1 MLTNG
6 QKFTNTKSGKT
17 IVVLKVKSFG
27 RVDMG
32 KMMDGEPPR
41 GVTGVTAQW
50 NTTQASVRAAI
61 RDGLYV
67 AQAH

>member
-1 MLTNG
+1 MTLTNG

-17 IVVLKVKSFG
+17 IVVLKVKPFG

-32 KMMDGEPPR
+32 RLMDGKPPR
-41 GVTGVTAQW
+41 GTSGVTAQW
-50 NTTQASVRAAI
+50 DATQSSVKAAI

-67 AQAH
+67 AQ

>member
-1 MLTNG
+1 MKISNG

-17 IVVLKVKSFG
+17 IVVLKVKPFG

-41 GVTGVTAQW
+41 GMTGVVAQW
-50 NTTQASVRAAI
+50 NTTQSSVRAAVA
-61 RDGLYV
+61 DGLY
-67 AQAH
+67 ASQ

>member
-1 MLTNG
+1 MLNNG

-17 IVVLKVKSFG
+17 IVVLKVKPFG

-41 GVTGVTAQW
+41 GLSGITCQW
-50 NTTQASVRAAI
+50 NTTQSSVRAAI

-67 AQAH
+67 AQ